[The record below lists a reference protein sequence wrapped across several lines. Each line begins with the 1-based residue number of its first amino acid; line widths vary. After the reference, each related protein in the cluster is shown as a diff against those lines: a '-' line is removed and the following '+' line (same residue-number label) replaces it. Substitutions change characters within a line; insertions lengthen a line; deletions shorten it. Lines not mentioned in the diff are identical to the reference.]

1 MTSIRIIRP
10 DDWHIHLRDSAA
22 LKLTVADAARY
33 FGRSIVM
40 PNLIPAVTNSQLAA
54 EYRERILAN
63 RPEGSNWRP
72 LMTLYLTDNTDPKD
86 LALGFDQGIITACKL
101 YPAGATTNS
110 DSGVTDLAH
119 LGAVFNTMQEK
130 GIPLLIHGEVTNAE
144 IDLFDREA
152 VFIERHLQPL
162 VKNFPE
168 LKVVFEHITT
178 KDAVDYVSEASD
190 FIGAT
195 ITAHHLMYNRNH
207 MLVGGIRP
215 HLYCLPVLKRSIH
228 QTALIQAATTSGNKK
243 FFLGTDSAPHSIGNK
258 EASCGCAGCYTAHAA
273 IELYAEIF
281 EAENALDELE
291 AFASLNGPNF
301 YGMAPNDDYI
311 ELIKKEWIAD
321 DLLEF
326 GSEQVKPIRAGERV
340 AWTVL

>member
-33 FGRSIVM
+33 FGRSIVT

-195 ITAHHLMYNRNH
+195 ITAVSYTHLT
-207 MLVGGIRP
+207 
-215 HLYCLPVLKRSIH
+215 LPTIYSV
-228 QTALIQAATTSGNKK
+228 
-243 FFLGTDSAPHSIGNK
+243 
-258 EASCGCAGCYTAHAA
+258 
-273 IELYAEIF
+273 
-281 EAENALDELE
+281 
-291 AFASLNGPNF
+291 
-301 YGMAPNDDYI
+301 
-311 ELIKKEWIAD
+311 
-321 DLLEF
+321 
-326 GSEQVKPIRAGERV
+326 
-340 AWTVL
+340 